1 MQLKAKQVPRFNT
14 LFYKSKYNNH
24 LHIGL
29 LSRNK
34 LRNFTHYEQH

>member
-1 MQLKAKQVPRFNT
+1 MTSCVIVIEMQLKAKQVPRFNT

-29 LSRNK
+29 
-34 LRNFTHYEQH
+34 